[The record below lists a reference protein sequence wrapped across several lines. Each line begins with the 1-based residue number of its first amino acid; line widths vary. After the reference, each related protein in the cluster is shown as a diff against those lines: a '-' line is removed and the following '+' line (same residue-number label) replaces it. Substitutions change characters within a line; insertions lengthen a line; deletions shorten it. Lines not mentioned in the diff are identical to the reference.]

1 MPVMPSIWERM
12 LIYMGIRKPESP
24 PDRGRFAFQ
33 GGTTP
38 PIFRFS
44 WHLGGTTPPDIA
56 FFPDPGGILSAEK
69 RKNANYNCQKY
80 SQIPIQLRKCPP
92 DFLRK
97 SFSGGAAPPGSD
109 ILFDLVEQQVRQAS
123 DVPCKDSRRDKRQ
136 PHHAKMS
143 AGTDSEGTVR
153 CGPEPW

>member
-1 MPVMPSIWERM
+1 MIESN
-12 LIYMGIRKPESP
+12 IYLEMILHTNL
-24 PDRGRFAFQ
+24 DL
-33 GGTTP
+33 T

-97 SFSGGAAPPGSD
+97 SFSGGVNPPEK
-109 ILFDLVEQQVRQAS
+109 LKM
-123 DVPCKDSRRDKRQ
+123 CKGQ
-136 PHHAKMS
+136 I
-143 AGTDSEGTVR
+143 AGTLKA
-153 CGPEPW
+153 

>member
-1 MPVMPSIWERM
+1 MCSFYF
-12 LIYMGIRKPESP
+12 LILHHYMGLT
-24 PDRGRFAFQ
+24 FQ

-97 SFSGGAAPPGSD
+97 SFSGGAAPPESD
-109 ILFDLVEQQVRQAS
+109 ILFDLGGT
-123 DVPCKDSRRDKRQ
+123 
-136 PHHAKMS
+136 
-143 AGTDSEGTVR
+143 AGETSIR
-153 CGPEPW
+153 CST

>member
-1 MPVMPSIWERM
+1 MAVPLKLQKVKSHAVHLLTSDSEALSFVYHVHPKKGFPLFSGGPAPPVPVIFHFS
-12 LIYMGIRKPESP
+12 
-24 PDRGRFAFQ
+24 

-38 PIFRFS
+38 PISRFLIVS
-44 WHLGGTTPPDIA
+44 GGEKEP
-56 FFPDPGGILSAEK
+56 EK

-97 SFSGGAAPPGSD
+97 SFSGGAAPPESD

-123 DVPCKDSRRDKRQ
+123 DVPCKDSR
-136 PHHAKMS
+136 
-143 AGTDSEGTVR
+143 
-153 CGPEPW
+153 